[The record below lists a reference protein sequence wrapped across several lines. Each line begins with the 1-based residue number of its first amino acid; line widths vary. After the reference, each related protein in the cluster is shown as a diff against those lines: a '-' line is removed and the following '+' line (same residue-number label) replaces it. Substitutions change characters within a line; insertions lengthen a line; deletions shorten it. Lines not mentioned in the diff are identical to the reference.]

1 MTTYLL
7 CHGAWS
13 GGWMWRRV
21 AKILRDEGH
30 DVYTPTYTGLGER
43 VHLLTPE
50 VGVHTHIQDI
60 RNVIHYERLDNFV
73 LVGHSYGGMV
83 VTGVADKEWKKISRL
98 VYLDAFLP
106 EDGQS
111 THSMAGPERSRNTR
125 EAAEKHGEGWKVPR
139 PEGSIPSTLPEK
151 DRQWI
156 AERSVFQPLKCS
168 TDAVSLDNNHLKI
181 SEKVYVLCTE
191 NDGSPFY
198 AFAQKLRGQD
208 DWQLFDLPTH
218 HHLMLSMPQETA
230 DAITGKLSP

>member
-111 THSMAGPERSRNTR
+111 THSMAGPERSLGDQTARSPRR
-125 EAAEKHGEGWKVPR
+125 EAVPGAR
-139 PEGSIPSTLPEK
+139 DWAGRCASRETRYCRCTP
-151 DRQWI
+151 
-156 AERSVFQPLKCS
+156 RSGP
-168 TDAVSLDNNHLKI
+168 
-181 SEKVYVLCTE
+181 
-191 NDGSPFY
+191 GPGRSP
-198 AFAQKLRGQD
+198 ARR
-208 DWQLFDLPTH
+208 
-218 HHLMLSMPQETA
+218 
-230 DAITGKLSP
+230 